1 VTLATSTERVT
12 LTIADNGAGFDT
24 GRINTG
30 SWGFT
35 IMHERAAAA
44 GIELRIESE
53 AGRGTRVVAEARRE
67 PA

>member
-1 VTLATSTERVT
+1 MARDSTPGESIR
-12 LTIADNGAGFDT
+12 
-24 GRINTG
+24 
-30 SWGFT
+30 GFT
-35 IMHERAAAA
+35 IMRERAAAA